1 MRSGWSARAD
11 SLRPV
16 GEVRYLALA
25 GPPVVCCDRGKRRR
39 GGLAIHFETVRAGGC
54 VSYLI
59 GCEKSCAAIVVDPLQ
74 SQLDRYLALASA
86 KALRIHHVLDT
97 HTHADHF
104 SAVHALARKLDIPA
118 IMHRSSPAPFIDV
131 PVEDGETIIVGE
143 LRLRVLH
150 TPGHT
155 RDSICVALSDRVL
168 TGDTL
173 LLGATGRT
181 DLPTGDPEALWD
193 SLFNRLLRL
202 DGSLVVHPAHNY
214 KDAAPTSLAEQIA
227 TNPRLQKRERAAFVA
242 QMNALNLAM
251 PDHLTEALRT
261 NSTGGKTVARII
273 EEAAERISFMSM
285 DELKRRIE
293 SGSPGIAVLD
303 VREAEAYAAG
313 HVPGALHLAR
323 GQLEL
328 RVDSFFPDP
337 QARVV
342 VYCEFGKISTI
353 AAATLRSMGFSGA
366 VALDGGIRTWR
377 EAGFPLEKGPP
388 PA

>member
-1 MRSGWSARAD
+1 VRS
-11 SLRPV
+11 
-16 GEVRYLALA
+16 
-25 GPPVVCCDRGKRRR
+25 
-39 GGLAIHFETVRAGGC
+39 GGC

-59 GCEKSCAAIVVDPLQ
+59 GCEKTCAAIVVDPLQ
-74 SQLDRYLALASA
+74 SQRDRYLALAAA
-86 KALRIHHVLDT
+86 KQLRIHHVLDT

-104 SAVHALARKLDIPA
+104 SAARELARELDVPS
-118 IMHRSSPAPFIDV
+118 IMHRASPAPFVDV
-131 PVEDGETIIVGE
+131 RVEDGETIIVGE
-143 LRLRVLH
+143 LRLRVIH

-155 RDSICVALSDRVL
+155 RDSICLVLADRVL

-214 KDAAPTSLAEQIA
+214 KDAPPSSLAEQIA
-227 TNPRLQKRERAAFVA
+227 TNPRLRQRERDAFVE
-242 QMNALNLAM
+242 QMRSLNLAM

-273 EEAAERISFMSM
+273 EEAAERISFMAM
-285 DELKRRIE
+285 DELRRRIE
-293 SGSPGIAVLD
+293 SDEPGVEVLD
-303 VREAEAYAAG
+303 VREAAAYEAG
-313 HVPGALHLAR
+313 HVPGARHLPR

-328 RVDSFFPDP
+328 LVDQMFPDP
-337 QARVV
+337 QVRVV

-353 AAATLRSMGFSGA
+353 AAATLRSLGFSGA
-366 VALDGGIRTWR
+366 LALDGGIRAWKQ
-377 EAGFPLEKGPP
+377 AGYPLEQ
-388 PA
+388 A

>member
-1 MRSGWSARAD
+1 
-11 SLRPV
+11 
-16 GEVRYLALA
+16 
-25 GPPVVCCDRGKRRR
+25 
-39 GGLAIHFETVRAGGC
+39 
-54 VSYLI
+54 
-59 GCEKSCAAIVVDPLQ
+59 
-74 SQLDRYLALASA
+74 
-86 KALRIHHVLDT
+86 
-97 HTHADHF
+97 
-104 SAVHALARKLDIPA
+104 
-118 IMHRSSPAPFIDV
+118 MHRSSPAPFIDV

-155 RDSICVALSDRVL
+155 RDSICLVLSDRVL

-193 SLFNRLLRL
+193 SLFNRLLQL
-202 DGSLVVHPAHNY
+202 DGSLTVYPAHNY
-214 KDAAPTSLAEQIA
+214 KGAEPTSLAEQIA
-227 TNPRLQKRERAAFVA
+227 TNSRLQTRERAAFVA
-242 QMNALNLAM
+242 QMNELSLAM

-273 EEAAERISFMSM
+273 EEASERISFMSM
-285 DELKRRIE
+285 DELRRRIE
-293 SGSPGIAVLD
+293 SGSPGISVLD

-328 RVDSFFPDP
+328 RADSFFPDP
-337 QARVV
+337 RARVV

-377 EAGFPLEKGPP
+377 EAGFPLEEGTP